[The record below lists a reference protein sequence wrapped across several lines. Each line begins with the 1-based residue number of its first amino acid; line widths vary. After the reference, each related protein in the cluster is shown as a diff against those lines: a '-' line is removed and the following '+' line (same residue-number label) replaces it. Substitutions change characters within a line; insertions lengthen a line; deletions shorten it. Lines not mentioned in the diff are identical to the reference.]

1 MRVHMRINCMFLYDF
16 VDRHSRFEVFEK
28 DRTTEKGAV
37 ILKWG
42 IEARLHTC
50 IGGWKKSQAESV
62 CFVIVFLVVKKKAF
76 KSSLLN
82 CTFIPWLSNLLI
94 YLATVQ
100 NIHTTAVANVSRDSE
115 GRGVGSCSVCKAN
128 DFPRKD
134 WAWVG
139 GNFAL

>member
-82 CTFIPWLSNLLI
+82 CTFILWLSNLLI

-115 GRGVGSCSVCKAN
+115 GRGIGSCSVCEAN